1 MLWLSHVSVPMRMSG
16 SCVEMKLPS
25 SAVLFLILWKFI
37 LMILRGLWACLS
49 AVVVGGEASLLLVG
63 DVLMSSEENELLVLG
78 EGGCLWVEEC
88 CMIYSARRCCGE
100 IRSRL
105 MTCSCRWYDARCRRC
120 RRCRTQPYTVWM

>member
-37 LMILRGLWACLS
+37 FMILRGLWACLS

-63 DVLMSSEENELLVLG
+63 DVLMSSEENELLELG
-78 EGGCLWVEEC
+78 ELG
-88 CMIYSARRCCGE
+88 
-100 IRSRL
+100 RL
-105 MTCSCRWYDARCRRC
+105 L
-120 RRCRTQPYTVWM
+120 VG